1 MSNLS
6 ATLENIKNIKIDPY
20 TYTVEKGKIKEFA
33 SAIGDEK
40 EEYMHGEIIPPTFP
54 TVIEFWGGKSSS
66 SEMLGLNMSKVLHGE
81 QAFEYLDDIKI
92 GDEITVNSMVEDVY
106 TKASM
111 NFIVLKKEFVNQ
123 NNETVL
129 ISRSTIIERH

>member
-6 ATLENIKNIKIDPY
+6 ATLTNIKNIKIAPY

-40 EEYMHGEIIPPTFP
+40 EEYMNGETIPPTFP

-66 SEMLGLNMSKVLHGE
+66 SETLGLNMSKVLHGE
-81 QAFEYLDDIKI
+81 QAFEYLGDINP
-92 GDEITVNSMVEDVY
+92 GDEITVNSTVEDVY

-111 NFIVLKKEFVNQ
+111 NFVVLKKEFVNQ